1 MSSTAGCWGC
11 KPSFTTSF
19 VFFFEHLKQSH
30 GATTELT
37 KLSTNNRT
45 GCPLKCHLKRANFP
59 QYYWQCHLLLWR
71 HVHSEGQ
78 IHGFISTRLAKM
90 MRRVFFWNILCH
102 HESFSIGHWLYGSAL
117 GWGGG
122 VNWCHEF
129 LNVMNDQNCFLH
141 LLWRSLTKVWVLDWR
156 WRERGGWQ
164 TFVENQCE
172 STMFFTWLIVWAP
185 HRIWENM

>member
-71 HVHSEGQ
+71 HVHSEVQ
-78 IHGFISTRLAKM
+78 IHGFLSTRLAKM
-90 MRRVFFWNILCH
+90 MRRVFFGIYCVIMNHSVLVTGCMGQPWG
-102 HESFSIGHWLYGSAL
+102 EAGVSIG
-117 GWGGG
+117 
-122 VNWCHEF
+122 
-129 LNVMNDQNCFLH
+129 VMNCDMWWMIKTVFYTCCDAH
-141 LLWRSLTKVWVLDWR
+141 
-156 WRERGGWQ
+156 WQ
-164 TFVENQCE
+164 KFE
-172 STMFFTWLIVWAP
+172 F
-185 HRIWENM
+185 